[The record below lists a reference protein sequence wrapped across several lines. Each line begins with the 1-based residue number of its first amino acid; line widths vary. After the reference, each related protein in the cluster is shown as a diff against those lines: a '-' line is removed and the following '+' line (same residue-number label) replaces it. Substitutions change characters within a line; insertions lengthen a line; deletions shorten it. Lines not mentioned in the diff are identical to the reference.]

1 MTNFFKTLAIS
12 TALLAASGA
21 VFAESHAA
29 MSPEDAVAAHQTHMK
44 LLGQNMGVLGGMAQG
59 KMDYD
64 AAAAQAAADALVE
77 NAMIADM
84 AKFPEGSDSDSI
96 ATSRALPAIWTNFD
110 DFTAKAEAFAVA
122 ATGMQAAA
130 GQGLEAVQAAMG
142 ALGGSCG
149 SCHETYRKPK

>member
-1 MTNFFKTLAIS
+1 MKRLFKTLAIS
-12 TALLAASGA
+12 TALLAGTGA

-29 MSPEDAVAAHQTHMK
+29 MSAEDAAAARVTHMK

-59 KMDYD
+59 KINYD

-84 AKFPEGSDSDSI
+84 ANFPEGSDSDSI

-110 DFTAKAEAFAVA
+110 DFTAKAEAFSVA
-122 ATGMQAAA
+122 ATGMRAAA
-130 GQGLEAVQAAMG
+130 GQSLEALQGAMG

-149 SCHETYRKPK
+149 GCHETYRKPK